1 VKDLLKTGEWNK
13 MKIVAKGKT
22 YTVTLNDK
30 QVIEYV
36 SDTAKES
43 GPLGLQVHPGVK
55 MKIEFRSVT
64 VNPL

>member
-1 VKDLLKTGEWNK
+1 
-13 MKIVAKGKT
+13 MKIVSKGKT

-55 MKIEFRSVT
+55 MKIEFRSVI
-64 VNPL
+64 VEPL